1 MSGDSEMY
9 NQHVFQ
15 YFTHF
20 MVEAFKNGKEFY
32 GNSMCACAL
41 RESSDEYFFE
51 INGAL
56 ELPDEISF

>member
-1 MSGDSEMY
+1 MD
-9 NQHVFQ
+9 NFHVLQ
-15 YFTHF
+15 YFTHL
-20 MVEAFKNGKEFY
+20 MVEAFKDRKEFY